1 LEMVIKLQ
9 ENKKNK
15 ILFWIDTSLLQFGV
29 AKMLQEKLDD
39 EFYVIYDLNHHLKKS
54 FKNQN
59 IISFQNEWYF
69 WDHVGKTKK
78 PDLKYLKKIEEDYKI
93 NLWGMAYTERNFYQY
108 NPFYKFKRE
117 EILSIFEQECR
128 FFEQV
133 LNEINP
139 DFLIIKTTDFHRNYL
154 LTEMC
159 RARGIKILMLFAS
172 RLGVRASISA
182 QADTFDN
189 DLDEKKENLVNIQSM
204 EDLDRYLK
212 SHHTF
217 KRNITSGGMKT
228 PQYKKIMPSIT
239 WLTKTVDEEWKES
252 YDHYGVTRLGSL
264 SHYFSYSLKGRLRK
278 MFIDRNFEKTIN
290 KHEKFVFFS
299 LALQPERG
307 VEIVAPF
314 YTNQVE
320 VITNIAK
327 SLPVGYKL
335 YVKEHQTM
343 KFRHWRDTSYY
354 KKIMAL
360 PNVKLIHPS
369 FNTKILLENCELII
383 TVSGTTGLEAA
394 LYKKP
399 CIIFADANYSSLPSV
414 YRLRS
419 LEDLPN
425 AIRESLKK
433 EVKLSDVNDFINLL
447 DRNSFPFNNTELSIK
462 INDEFFYDGYLFDTE
477 IDNKKAEEFLRK
489 NHKYFEVLAMEYMK
503 KIGNG
508 D

>member
-1 LEMVIKLQ
+1 MSK
-9 ENKKNK
+9 K
-15 ILFWIDTSLLQFGV
+15 ILFWIDVSLLQFGV

-39 EFYVIYDLNHHLKKS
+39 EFYVIYDFNHHLKKS

-59 IISFQNEWYF
+59 IISFQNEWYY

-78 PDLKYLKKIEEDYKI
+78 PDLKYLKKIEENYKI
-93 NLWGMAYTERNFYQY
+93 NLWNVAYIERNFYQY

-128 FFEQV
+128 FFEHV
-133 LNEINP
+133 IDEINP

-159 RARGIKILMLFAS
+159 RARGVKILMLFAS
-172 RLGVRASISA
+172 RLGVRASISS
-182 QADTFDN
+182 QADTFDLH
-189 DLDEKKENLVNIQSM
+189 LDEKKANSVNIQSV
-204 EDLDRYLK
+204 EDLDTYLK
-212 SHHTF
+212 AEHTF
-217 KRNITSGGMKT
+217 KRNVTSGGMNT
-228 PQYKKIMPSIT
+228 SIFKKIIPSLM
-239 WLTKTVDEEWKES
+239 WLTKTVDEEWKEG
-252 YDHYGVTRLGSL
+252 YDHYGVTRLKAI

-278 MFIDRNFEKTIN
+278 MFIDRNFKKSIN

-299 LALQPERG
+299 LSVQPERG
-307 VEIVAPF
+307 SEIVAPF
-314 YTNQVE
+314 YTNQIE

-327 SLPVGYKL
+327 SLPAGYKL

-343 KFRHWRDTSYY
+343 EFRHWRDTSYY
-354 KKIMAL
+354 KKIMTL
-360 PNVKLIHPS
+360 PNVKLIHPL
-369 FNTKILLENCELII
+369 FNTKILLENCELVI
-383 TVSGTTGLEAA
+383 TVSGTSGLEAA

-399 CIIFADANYSSLPSV
+399 SIIFADVNYSSIPSV

-447 DRNSFPFNNTELSIK
+447 DRNSFPFDIFGFYSKVLERFHVGGFMISNEISMKSLDSFFEEDREIYEILAAEHIKK
-462 INDEFFYDGYLFDTE
+462 INQY
-477 IDNKKAEEFLRK
+477 KKLEK
-489 NHKYFEVLAMEYMK
+489 T
-503 KIGNG
+503 IGPK
-508 D
+508 

>member
-1 LEMVIKLQ
+1 
-9 ENKKNK
+9 
-15 ILFWIDTSLLQFGV
+15 
-29 AKMLQEKLDD
+29 
-39 EFYVIYDLNHHLKKS
+39 
-54 FKNQN
+54 
-59 IISFQNEWYF
+59 
-69 WDHVGKTKK
+69 
-78 PDLKYLKKIEEDYKI
+78 
-93 NLWGMAYTERNFYQY
+93 
-108 NPFYKFKRE
+108 
-117 EILSIFEQECR
+117 
-128 FFEQV
+128 
-133 LNEINP
+133 
-139 DFLIIKTTDFHRNYL
+139 
-154 LTEMC
+154 
-159 RARGIKILMLFAS
+159 
-172 RLGVRASISA
+172 
-182 QADTFDN
+182 
-189 DLDEKKENLVNIQSM
+189 
-204 EDLDRYLK
+204 
-212 SHHTF
+212 
-217 KRNITSGGMKT
+217 
-228 PQYKKIMPSIT
+228 MPSIT

-252 YDHYGVTRLGSL
+252 YDHYGVTRLGAI

-278 MFIDRNFEKTIN
+278 MFIDRNLEKTIN

-307 VEIVAPF
+307 IEIVAPF
-314 YTNQVE
+314 YTNQIE

-327 SLPVGYKL
+327 SLPVDYKL
-335 YVKEHQTM
+335 YVKEHPSM
-343 KFRHWRDTSYY
+343 RFRHWRNPSYY

-369 FNTKILLENCELII
+369 FNTKILLENCELVI
-383 TVSGTTGLEAA
+383 TISGSTGLEAA

-433 EVKLSDVNDFINLL
+433 EVKLSDVNDFINQL

-477 IDNKKAEEFLRK
+477 IDNKKAKEFLRK
-489 NHKYFEVLAMEYMK
+489 NHEYFEVLATEYMK